1 MQHSIHRSISPR
13 NPNNLPPLIRREL
26 IYAQMA
32 DNSPPPPQPATL
44 VKHHSERSHSRSNSA
59 AQQPAASG
67 GVPAS
72 SPSPP
77 PTAHCPHVSSLLNL
91 NLLRQRFRSRTF
103 QKAFVADQLE
113 CCDCNVHFPKDHL
126 WACLQC
132 TNVDC
137 ARCGRHDQHHASK
150 HYKAEKHALAIH
162 LHTRVIWC
170 YVCDAEV
177 PDEYDTKQLQGDAIP
192 PQLVRSA
199 LDKEDA
205 AAEVEQAGD
214 NAGSMDA
221 DGDDA
226 EEPEEITWRT
236 YLNNPNGGIT
246 GLSNLGN
253 TCFFNAG
260 TQALLHCPPLIAF
273 FAELSGTP
281 EERAVAAMAD
291 AHTPAQRQNQE
302 MRVKLTE
309 DFSTLLRKT
318 WGGRYHLCVPTD
330 LLRDILLL
338 NPFFR
343 GYGQHDSQEF
353 IRCILDNLHEAVK
366 LKVFYE
372 YDLKKQLQRSKEE
385 AAEKEKQEAKRE
397 REEELNQKD
406 NDVAASSNNNGDS
419 NSGSNP
425 PKPSAPVVKR
435 YPEAS
440 IIASLF
446 QGTLESRVEC
456 SNCHHV
462 STTRDP
468 FYDLSL
474 EIPRENQLKKIGA
487 ERGSDALTPQAKGG
501 FFSGLGNFLGLST
514 PTLSLETC
522 LHSFCTSDNLLQ
534 KDQYKCDQC
543 KLKVN
548 ATKILS
554 LGSESTLPEVLS
566 IHIKRFSHNSYF
578 GSKIGRHVTFPLENL
593 DMAPFLTQQRT
604 PSEIAS
610 AAAAAAAAPTAPK
623 KKELKSSPSSASAS
637 SSSSSSPALYDLF
650 AIVRH
655 LGSVSGGHYIAYCR
669 SHTTGRWYEFDD
681 KHVTEISEEKVAKI
695 EAYVLFYRRKHKTG
709 PLDRIMKQIEAVTVS
724 NPSDSA
730 AAVSSASGSPAG
742 GSRPYRYVSR
752 YWIKKMEVLGRPE
765 PIDNRDLC
773 CPHGIPKPLPL
784 VSPPRQ
790 HQAASNPPREGR
802 WIA

>member
-1 MQHSIHRSISPR
+1 M
-13 NPNNLPPLIRREL
+13 
-26 IYAQMA
+26 
-32 DNSPPPPQPATL
+32 
-44 VKHHSERSHSRSNSA
+44 
-59 AQQPAASG
+59 
-67 GVPAS
+67 
-72 SPSPP
+72 
-77 PTAHCPHVSSLLNL
+77 
-91 NLLRQRFRSRTF
+91 
-103 QKAFVADQLE
+103 
-113 CCDCNVHFPKDHL
+113 
-126 WACLQC
+126 
-132 TNVDC
+132 
-137 ARCGRHDQHHASK
+137 
-150 HYKAEKHALAIH
+150 
-162 LHTRVIWC
+162 
-170 YVCDAEV
+170 CDAEV
-177 PDEYDTKQLQGDAIP
+177 PDEFDTKQLQGDAIP

-205 AAEVEQAGD
+205 AAEVEEAGD

-221 DGDDA
+221 DDDA

-260 TQALLHCPPLIAF
+260 TQALLHCPPLVAF
-273 FAELSGTP
+273 FSELSGTSD
-281 EERAVAAMAD
+281 ERTVAAMAD
-291 AHTPAQRQNQE
+291 AHTPVQRANQE
-302 MRVKLTE
+302 MRLKLTE

-343 GYGQHDSQEF
+343 GYGQHDSQEY

-372 YDLKKQLQRSKEE
+372 YDLKKQLAQSKEA
-385 AAEKEKQEAKRE
+385 AAEKEKLEAKRE
-397 REEELNQKD
+397 REEEMKEKD
-406 NDVAASSNNNGDS
+406 DAAAASSNGGGSSSNNS
-419 NSGSNP
+419 T
-425 PKPSAPVVKR
+425 PKAAAPIVKR
-435 YPEAS
+435 YPESS

-487 ERGSDALTPQAKGG
+487 ERGTDALTPQAKGG

-522 LHSFCTSDNLLQ
+522 LHSFCTSDSLLQ

-610 AAAAAAAAPTAPK
+610 AAAAAAAAPAASKDK
-623 KKELKSSPSSASAS
+623 KKELKSSSSSASAS
-637 SSSSSSPALYDLF
+637 ASSSSPALYDLF

-669 SHTTGRWYEFDD
+669 SHTTGKWFEFDD

-695 EAYVLFYRRKHKTG
+695 EAYVLFYRRKHKAA
-709 PLDRIMKQIEAVTVS
+709 PLARIMKQIEAVTVHH
-724 NPSDSA
+724 PMATVA
-730 AAVSSASGSPAG
+730 AAASSASASPSPSAA
-742 GSRPYRYVSR
+742 SRPYRYVSR
-752 YWIKKMEVLGRPE
+752 YWLKKMEVLGRPE

-784 VSPPRQ
+784 VRARDSTPQATTQARRAKALKRAIFVCSRVCSCPPLCSLFAFPGRRRSGSGDHSRWLGVSVRRVRRRSDRRQ
-790 HQAASNPPREGR
+790 LRGIDAV
-802 WIA
+802 